1 MKLKKFF
8 LTIAII
14 AILSVTFVLAVSASE
29 YDFIPTNDEN
39 LIFDGYLSYS
49 SFDYTSDEV
58 EVYMFYLDNNATL
71 FFQPHTF
78 KLFVDA
84 FMCTNGNCD
93 YSNFIQTCENVIYD
107 DFFDDQY
114 SFKQFCGYWCS
125 NYYGLDE
132 ACFNKFYYYKEITQE
147 ELDAKD
153 EQIAGMSNSLNII
166 DGMYQ
171 EARAELVELQAE
183 KSELTTQNENLQSSV
198 EELSGANTKLQY
210 QIDSLEVQVADL
222 VNDKTE
228 INTQLMALDAKL
240 EREVAKSYLQ
250 GYEDATGFNWLPV
263 IGGLSVLSMVVTI
276 ISLCVRARKKKR

>member
-1 MKLKKFF
+1 MKLKKIF
-8 LTIAII
+8 LTVAII
-14 AILSVTFVLAVSASE
+14 ALLSVTFVLAVSASE
-29 YDFIPTNDEN
+29 FDFIGSTDNSESEALPALRIESFEFDPSGAGSGLSFKYLVDDEN
-39 LIFDGYLSYS
+39 ESIYLRPV
-49 SFDYTSDEV
+49 D
-58 EVYMFYLDNNATL
+58 
-71 FFQPHTF
+71 F
-78 KLFVDA
+78 KRAVLFVWGPN
-84 FMCTNGNCD
+84 CT
-93 YSNFIQTCENVIYD
+93 YSEFVSICETISDHVTSGLYLLTCWCGG
-107 DFFDDQY
+107 Y
-114 SFKQFCGYWCS
+114 SGC
-125 NYYGLDE
+125 NEEYY
-132 ACFNKFYYYKEITQE
+132 NKLVNYKEITQE

-153 EQIAGMSNSLNII
+153 EEI
-166 DGMYQ
+166 
-171 EARAELVELQAE
+171 VELQAE

-198 EELSGANTKLQY
+198 DELSGANTKLQY